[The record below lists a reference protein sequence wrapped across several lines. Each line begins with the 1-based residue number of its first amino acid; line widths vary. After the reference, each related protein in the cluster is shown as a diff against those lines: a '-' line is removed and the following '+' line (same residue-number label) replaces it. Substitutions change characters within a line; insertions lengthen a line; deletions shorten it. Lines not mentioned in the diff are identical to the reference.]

1 MKLDNECFPGS
12 LIRVRIWAGP
22 PTGPLKR
29 PPMTNQTGSTGSSE
43 RVAGNCRF
51 MFAYDAGFQI
61 DLDQA
66 RKLTADATPYQIV
79 RGRRPSPGWF
89 GYQPAP
95 LRLLVDIGSVAIGD
109 YATDATV
116 EMIVYDFGAILVTFS
131 IPFDCQVDR
140 LTDLGLALYD
150 NDDLQSRARTSVSDV
165 FESIRSAIERPN
177 LRAIVEDY
185 CVFAI
190 RERDGEEPPT
200 AFLERHAQSLG
211 RAIEAEAGELGADQL
226 ARTLGGRMSYG
237 VDDLAV
243 IDWNAAILLDP
254 EPDDLI
260 AVLQHANVELLQ
272 LRILDEELDSI
283 LDHSDELLARFVNR
297 RWYPL
302 FKDEALVSRF
312 AMVQT
317 DAAVLFEGVNNA
329 IKLMGNQYLA
339 RVYRLASERLSL
351 PAWQSNV
358 QRKLDAADGVYQR
371 ITDTAATRRLETL
384 EVVIIVLIAISIV
397 LPFVVKY

>member
-1 MKLDNECFPGS
+1 M
-12 LIRVRIWAGP
+12 P
-22 PTGPLKR
+22 PWFTDSR
-29 PPMTNQTGSTGSSE
+29 PNLGRAAYRNPETLPMTNQTGSTGSSE

-51 MFAYDAGFQI
+51 MFAFDAGFQI
-61 DLDQA
+61 DLDEA

-95 LRLLVDIGSVAIGD
+95 LRLLVNIGSVAIGD

-131 IPFDCQVDR
+131 IPFECPVDR

-150 NDDLQSRARTSVSDV
+150 NDDLQSHARTGVSAV
-165 FESIRSAIERPN
+165 FESIRSSIERPN
-177 LRAIVEDY
+177 LRDIVEDY

-190 RERDGEEPPT
+190 RERNGEEPPT
-200 AFLERHAQSLG
+200 AFLDRHAQSLG
-211 RAIEAEAGELGADQL
+211 RAIEAEAGELGEDQL

-272 LRILDEELDSI
+272 LRILDDELDSI

>member
-1 MKLDNECFPGS
+1 MPS
-12 LIRVRIWAGP
+12 
-22 PTGPLKR
+22 R
-29 PPMTNQTGSTGSSE
+29 PPDRSRPG
-43 RVAGNCRF
+43 V
-51 MFAYDAGFQI
+51 
-61 DLDQA
+61 
-66 RKLTADATPYQIV
+66 V
-79 RGRRPSPGWF
+79 RQRRPPVTCANGRER
-89 GYQPAP
+89 G
-95 LRLLVDIGSVAIGD
+95 LRIHPQ
-109 YATDATV
+109 
-116 EMIVYDFGAILVTFS
+116 FH
-131 IPFDCQVDR
+131 
-140 LTDLGLALYD
+140 
-150 NDDLQSRARTSVSDV
+150 RA
-165 FESIRSAIERPN
+165 PN
-177 LRAIVEDY
+177 LRDIVEDY

-190 RERDGEEPPT
+190 RERNGEEPPT
-200 AFLERHAQSLG
+200 AFLDRHAQSLG
-211 RAIEAEAGELGADQL
+211 RAIEAEAGELGEDQL

-339 RVYRLASERLSL
+339 RVPTRVGALSL

>member
-1 MKLDNECFPGS
+1 MRGAYNRSRAQRNGLTMDNHSAP
-12 LIRVRIWAGP
+12 AG
-22 PTGPLKR
+22 TG
-29 PPMTNQTGSTGSSE
+29 E
-43 RVAGNCRF
+43 RVAGSCRF

-61 DLDQA
+61 DLDEA

-95 LRLLVDIGSVAIGD
+95 LRLVVNIGSVAIGD

-116 EMIVYDFGAILVTFS
+116 EMIVYDFGAILVTFN
-131 IPFDCQVDR
+131 IPFDCAVDR
-140 LTDLGLALYD
+140 LAALGLALYD
-150 NDDLQSRARTSVSDV
+150 NDDLQSRARKSVTDV
-165 FESIRSAIERPN
+165 FESIRNAVERPN
-177 LRAIVEDY
+177 LRDIVEDY

-190 RERDGEEPPT
+190 SERDGEEPPT
-200 AFLERHAQSLG
+200 AFLDRHAQSLG
-211 RAIEAEAGELGADQL
+211 RAIEAEAGELGENQL

-397 LPFVVKY
+397 LPFIVKY

>member
-1 MKLDNECFPGS
+1 MSASPVHRFASDSGPGPYRNS
-12 LIRVRIWAGP
+12 ETL
-22 PTGPLKR
+22 
-29 PPMTNQTGSTGSSE
+29 PMTNQTGSIGSSE
-43 RVAGNCRF
+43 RVAGSCRF

-61 DLDQA
+61 DLDEA

-95 LRLLVDIGSVAIGD
+95 LRLLVNIGSVAIGD

-116 EMIVYDFGAILVTFS
+116 EMIVYDFGAILVTFN
-131 IPFDCQVDR
+131 IPFDCPVDR
-140 LTDLGLALYD
+140 LAALGLALYD
-150 NDDLQSRARTSVSDV
+150 NDDLQSRARKSVTDV
-165 FESIRSAIERPN
+165 FESIRNAVERPN
-177 LRAIVEDY
+177 LRDIVEDY

-190 RERDGEEPPT
+190 SERDGEEPPT
-200 AFLERHAQSLG
+200 AFLDRHAQSLG

-397 LPFVVKY
+397 LPFIVKY

>member
-1 MKLDNECFPGS
+1 MPSWFTDS
-12 LIRVRIWAGP
+12 
-22 PTGPLKR
+22 R
-29 PPMTNQTGSTGSSE
+29 PNLGRAPYRNPETLPMTNQTGSTGSSE

-51 MFAYDAGFQI
+51 MFAFDAGFQI
-61 DLDQA
+61 DLDEA

-95 LRLLVDIGSVAIGD
+95 LRLLVNIGSVAIGD

-116 EMIVYDFGAILVTFS
+116 EMIVYDFGAILVTFN
-131 IPFDCQVDR
+131 IPFDCPVDR
-140 LTDLGLALYD
+140 LAALGLALYD
-150 NDDLQSRARTSVSDV
+150 NDDLQSRARKSVTDV
-165 FESIRSAIERPN
+165 FESIRSSIERPN
-177 LRAIVEDY
+177 LRDIVEDY

-200 AFLERHAQSLG
+200 AFLDRHAQSLG
-211 RAIEAEAGELGADQL
+211 RAIEAEAGELGEDQL

>member
-1 MKLDNECFPGS
+1 MSASPVHRFASDSGPGPYRNS
-12 LIRVRIWAGP
+12 ETL
-22 PTGPLKR
+22 
-29 PPMTNQTGSTGSSE
+29 PMTNQTGSIGSSE

-61 DLDQA
+61 DLDEA
-66 RKLTADATPYQIV
+66 RKLTSDATPYQVV

-95 LRLLVDIGSVAIGD
+95 LRLLVNIGSVAIGD

-116 EMIVYDFGAILVTFS
+116 EMIVYDFGAILVTFN
-131 IPFDCQVDR
+131 IPFDCPVDR
-140 LTDLGLALYD
+140 LAALGLALYD
-150 NDDLQSRARTSVSDV
+150 NDDLQSRARKSVTDV
-165 FESIRSAIERPN
+165 FESIRNAVERPN
-177 LRAIVEDY
+177 LRDIVEDY

-190 RERDGEEPPT
+190 SERDGEEPPT
-200 AFLERHAQSLG
+200 AFLDRHAQSLG

-397 LPFVVKY
+397 LPFIVKY

>member
-1 MKLDNECFPGS
+1 M
-12 LIRVRIWAGP
+12 P
-22 PTGPLKR
+22 PWFTDSR
-29 PPMTNQTGSTGSSE
+29 PNLGRAPYRNPETLPMTNQTGSTGSSE

-51 MFAYDAGFQI
+51 MFAFDAGFQI
-61 DLDQA
+61 DLDEA

-95 LRLLVDIGSVAIGD
+95 LRLLVNIGSVAIGD

-131 IPFDCQVDR
+131 IPFECPVDR

-150 NDDLQSRARTSVSDV
+150 NDDLQSHARTGVSAV
-165 FESIRSAIERPN
+165 FESIHSSIERPN
-177 LRAIVEDY
+177 LRDIVEDY

-200 AFLERHAQSLG
+200 AFLDRHAQSLG
-211 RAIEAEAGELGADQL
+211 RAIEAEAGELGEDQL

>member
-1 MKLDNECFPGS
+1 
-12 LIRVRIWAGP
+12 
-22 PTGPLKR
+22 
-29 PPMTNQTGSTGSSE
+29 MTNQTGSIGSSE

-61 DLDQA
+61 DLDEA

-95 LRLLVDIGSVAIGD
+95 LRLVVNIGSVAIGD
-109 YATDATV
+109 CATDATV
-116 EMIVYDFGAILVTFS
+116 EMIVYDFGAILVTFN
-131 IPFDCQVDR
+131 IPFDCPVDR
-140 LTDLGLALYD
+140 LAALGLALYD
-150 NDDLQSRARTSVSDV
+150 NDDLQSRARKSVTDV
-165 FESIRSAIERPN
+165 FESIRNAVERPN
-177 LRAIVEDY
+177 LRDIVEDY

-190 RERDGEEPPT
+190 SERDGEEPPT
-200 AFLERHAQSLG
+200 AFLDRHAQSLG
-211 RAIEAEAGELGADQL
+211 RAIEAEAGQLGADQL

-397 LPFVVKY
+397 LPFIVKY

>member
-1 MKLDNECFPGS
+1 MDSSHHPAS
-12 LIRVRIWAGP
+12 V
-22 PTGPLKR
+22 TG
-29 PPMTNQTGSTGSSE
+29 T
-43 RVAGNCRF
+43 CRF
-51 MFAYDAGFQI
+51 MLAYDMGFQV
-61 DLDQA
+61 DLDRA
-66 RKLTADATPYQIV
+66 RQLLSDAAPYQIV

-95 LRLLVDIGSVAIGD
+95 LRLMVDVGSVDLGGYHTETTA
-109 YATDATV
+109 
-116 EMIVYDFGAILVTFS
+116 EMLIYDFGAILVTYS
-131 IPFDCQVDR
+131 IAFDGSID
-140 LTDLGLALYD
+140 DLPGLSLLLYD
-150 NDDLQSRARTSVSDV
+150 NQRLHEHARSRVETV
-165 FESIRSAIERPN
+165 FESVREAVERAE
-177 LRAIVEDY
+177 LRDIVEDY

-190 RERDGEEPPT
+190 SSYDGEQPPG
-200 AFLERHAQSLG
+200 AFIDRHAQSIA
-211 RAIEAEAGELGADQL
+211 RAIEAEHGELSQDQL
-226 ARTLGGRMSYG
+226 GRTMGGRMSYG
-237 VDDLAV
+237 PGDLAV
-243 IDWNAAILLDP
+243 IDWNAAVLVDP
-254 EPDDLI
+254 EPNDII

-339 RVYRLASERLSL
+339 RVYRLASDRLSL

-358 QRKLDAADGVYQR
+358 QRKLDAADDVYRR
-371 ITDTAATRRLETL
+371 ISDTAATRRLETL
-384 EVVIIVLIAISIV
+384 ELVIIFLIAFSIV
-397 LPFVVKY
+397 LPFFVSYG

>member
-1 MKLDNECFPGS
+1 MHVEHHPSGTD
-12 LIRVRIWAGP
+12 
-22 PTGPLKR
+22 
-29 PPMTNQTGSTGSSE
+29 E
-43 RVAGNCRF
+43 RVAGTCRF
-51 MFAYDAGFQI
+51 MFAFDAGFQI
-61 DLDQA
+61 DLDHA
-66 RKLTADATPYQIV
+66 RRLLTDAAPYQIV

-95 LRLLVDIGSVAIGD
+95 LRLVVDIGALPIGEHS
-109 YATDATV
+109 TETTV
-116 EMIVYDFGAILVTFS
+116 EMIVYDFGAILVTFA
-131 IPFDCQVDR
+131 IPFDSSVTK
-140 LTDLGLALYD
+140 LPDLGLALYD
-150 NDDLQSRARTSVSDV
+150 NEELQSRARESVSRV
-165 FESIRSAIERPN
+165 FDSIRSAIERPH
-177 LRAIVEDY
+177 LRDIVEDY

-190 RERDGEEPPT
+190 RERDGDEAPS
-200 AFLERHAQSLG
+200 AFLDRHAQSLG
-211 RAIEAEAGELGADQL
+211 RAIEAEAGALGADQL

-237 VDDLAV
+237 LDDLAV
-243 IDWNAAILLDP
+243 IDWNAAVLLDP
-254 EPDDLI
+254 EPYDLI

-297 RWYPL
+297 RWYPR

-397 LPFVVKY
+397 LPFIVKY